1 MGLAIESNV
10 AVEAVHEAVDCC
22 VVVANVLVHQPK
34 VEVNGR
40 DVRVVVAADNLKD
53 VEGFLDVFEALGVIL
68 AGVVVQAEVGIA
80 ICCCWRVVTQDLLL
94 DNQALGL
101 QLYCLQVVSEFEL
114 NVGHLRYA

>member
-1 MGLAIESNV
+1 MGLAVESDV
-10 AVEAVHEAVDCC
+10 AVEAVHEAVDCS

-34 VEVNGR
+34 VEVNGG
-40 DVRVVVAADNLKD
+40 DVRVVVATDNLKD
-53 VEGFLDVFEALGVIL
+53 VEGFLDVFEALRVIL

-114 NVGHLRYA
+114 NVSHLRYA